1 LRPMNVRLR
10 SRLRTPLVIAATL
23 FFIFAV
29 LSLSFKQAPVVHNSE
44 GIIIFLTAPAIN
56 GLNTVGSSIKRVWS
70 NYFYLVGVRQEN
82 AELKRRLE
90 EYEQKDVRY
99 QEAVLESQRLEALL
113 DLKKQ
118 LALPVTG
125 ARVVAYDPSQWSR
138 CVIID
143 IGKSEGAAVGLPV
156 LGRGGI
162 IGRIIE
168 VYPHFAKVMLIV
180 DRNSG
185 ADAMIQ
191 RNRVRGILEGKGG
204 NRCALEYV
212 PKNTDVEVG
221 DLVLASGL
229 GGIYPAGQVFGRVTQ
244 VDKKTSGPFQEI
256 IVTPGE
262 NLSALEE
269 VLIVKSAKLTLTP

>member
-1 LRPMNVRLR
+1 MNVRLR

-23 FFIFAV
+23 FFVFAV
-29 LSLSFKQAPVVHNSE
+29 LSLSFKQAPVVHTAE
-44 GIIIFLTAPAIN
+44 GIFISVTAPAIN
-56 GLNTVGSSIKRVWS
+56 GLNLVGSSIKRVWS

-82 AELKRRLE
+82 AELKRRLAE
-90 EYEQKDVRY
+90 LEQKEVRY
-99 QEAVLESQRLEALL
+99 QEALLESKRLEGLL

-229 GGIYPAGQVFGRVTQ
+229 GGIYPAGQVFGRVSQ

-269 VLIVKSAKLTLTP
+269 VLIVKSAKLALTP

>member
-1 LRPMNVRLR
+1 MSVRLR

-23 FFIFAV
+23 FFVFAV
-29 LSLSFKQAPVVHNSE
+29 LSLSFKQAPVVHTAE
-44 GIIIFLTAPAIN
+44 GFIISITAPAMN
-56 GLNTVGSSIKRVWS
+56 GLNLVGSSIKRVWS
-70 NYFYLVGVRQEN
+70 NYFYLVGLRQEN

-90 EYEQKDVRY
+90 EYQQKDVRY
-99 QEAVLESQRLEALL
+99 QEAVLESKRLEGLL
-113 DLKKQ
+113 DLKQQ

-143 IGKSEGAAVGLPV
+143 IGKSEGAAIGLPV

-269 VLIVKSAKLTLTP
+269 VLIVKSAKLALTP

>member
-1 LRPMNVRLR
+1 MNVRLR

-23 FFIFAV
+23 FLVLVV
-29 LSLSFKQAPVVHNSE
+29 LSLSSKHSPVLQSVE
-44 GIIIFLTAPAIN
+44 GGVISLTAPAIN
-56 GLNTVGSSIKRVWS
+56 GLNLVGSSVKRVWS

-82 AELKRRLE
+82 ADLKRRLE
-90 EYEQKDVRY
+90 EYDQKEVRY
-99 QEAVLESQRLEALL
+99 QEAVLLAKRLEALL

-143 IGKSEGAAVGLPV
+143 IGKNEGAALGLPV

-162 IGRIIE
+162 VGRIVE

-204 NRCALEYV
+204 NRCSLEYV
-212 PKNTDVEVG
+212 PKNTDAEVG

-229 GGIYPAGQVFGRVTQ
+229 GGIYPAGQVFGRVTK

-269 VLIVKSAKLTLTP
+269 VLIVKSAKLALTP

>member
-1 LRPMNVRLR
+1 MNVRLR

-23 FFIFAV
+23 FFVFAV
-29 LSLSFKQAPVVHNSE
+29 LSLSFKQAPVVHTAE
-44 GIIIFLTAPAIN
+44 GFIISITAPAMN
-56 GLNTVGSSIKRVWS
+56 GLNLVGSSIKRVWS
-70 NYFYLVGVRQEN
+70 NYFYLVGLRQEN

-90 EYEQKDVRY
+90 EYQQKDVRY
-99 QEAVLESQRLEALL
+99 QEAVLESKRLEGLL
-113 DLKKQ
+113 DLKQQ

-143 IGKSEGAAVGLPV
+143 IGKSEGAAIGLPV

-269 VLIVKSAKLTLTP
+269 VLIVKSAKLALTP

>member
-1 LRPMNVRLR
+1 MNLRLR

-23 FFIFAV
+23 FFVLAV
-29 LSLSFKQAPVVHNSE
+29 LSLSFKQAPVVNTVE
-44 GIIIFLTAPAIN
+44 GVIISLTAPIIN
-56 GLNTVGSSIKRVWS
+56 GLNLVGSSVKSVWS
-70 NYFYLVGVRQEN
+70 NYFYLVDVKQEN

-90 EYEQKDVRY
+90 EYDQKEVRY
-99 QEAVLESQRLEALL
+99 QEALLLAKRLEALL

-143 IGKSEGAAVGLPV
+143 IGKSEGAALGLPV
-156 LGRGGI
+156 LSRGGI
-162 IGRIIE
+162 VGRIIE

-185 ADAMIQ
+185 ADAIIQ
-191 RNRVRGILEGKGG
+191 RNRVRGILQGKGG
-204 NRCALEYV
+204 NRCSLEYV

-256 IVTPGE
+256 IITPGE

-269 VLIVKSAKLTLTP
+269 VLIVQSAKLALTP

>member
-1 LRPMNVRLR
+1 MNVRLR

-23 FFIFAV
+23 FFVLAV
-29 LSLSFKQAPVVHNSE
+29 LSLSFKHAPVVHTLE
-44 GIIIFLTAPAIN
+44 GGIISVTAPAIS
-56 GLNTVGSSIKRVWS
+56 GLNLVGSSLKRVWS
-70 NYFYLVGVRQEN
+70 DYFYLVGAKQEN
-82 AELKRRLE
+82 AELKKQLE
-90 EYEQKDVRY
+90 EYEQKEVRY
-99 QEAVLESQRLEALL
+99 QEAVLLAKRLEGLL

-143 IGKSEGAAVGLPV
+143 IGKSEGAALGLSV

-162 IGRIIE
+162 VGRIIE
-168 VYPHFAKVMLIV
+168 TYPHFAKVMLIV

-191 RNRVRGILEGKGG
+191 RNRVRGILQGKGG
-204 NRCALEYV
+204 NRCSLDYV

-244 VDKKTSGPFQEI
+244 VDKKTGGPFQEV

-269 VLIVKSAKLTLTP
+269 VLIVKSAKLALTP

>member
-1 LRPMNVRLR
+1 MNVRLR

-23 FFIFAV
+23 FFVFAV
-29 LSLSFKQAPVVHNSE
+29 LSLSFKHAPVVHTVE
-44 GIIIFLTAPAIN
+44 GVIISVTAPAIN
-56 GLNTVGSSIKRVWS
+56 GLNLVGSSLKRVWS
-70 NYFYLVGVRQEN
+70 DYFYLVGVKKEN
-82 AELKRRLE
+82 VELKRRLE
-90 EYEQKDVRY
+90 EYDQKEVRY
-99 QEAVLESQRLEALL
+99 QEAVLLSKRLEGLL
-113 DLKKQ
+113 DLKQQ

-125 ARVVAYDPSQWSR
+125 ARVVAYDPTQWSR

-143 IGKSEGAAVGLPV
+143 IGKSEGAALGLPV

-162 IGRIIE
+162 VGRIIE
-168 VYPHFAKVMLIV
+168 TYPHFAKVMLIV

-191 RNRVRGILEGKGG
+191 RNRVRGILQGKGG

-269 VLIVKSAKLTLTP
+269 VLIVKSAKLALTP